1 MSVWGVVLAGGGG
14 TRFGGLKQ
22 FAKLGEQT
30 LLERVVSIAAE
41 CCDGVVVV
49 LPAGH
54 DWKFAGNTR
63 NATGGAT
70 RAESVRSGLRALP
83 EDAEVVCITDAA
95 HPLATPELYERV
107 IAAVR
112 AGADA
117 ALPGLPLTDAVKK
130 LEDDGLAA
138 GATVTAR
145 APQVNSETQAESVRS
160 GDTSSSPRILG
171 LAGATTAAGGS
182 VSAQMPMAFDLAV
195 LRRAHEQIE
204 DAVEDSAMVGAAGGR
219 VVVVAG
225 EPTNVHVTTPDELRV
240 AQALL
245 PLV

>member
-22 FAKLGEQT
+22 FAVLGGQT
-30 LLERVVSIAAE
+30 LLERVVDIAAE
-41 CCDGVVVV
+41 RCDGVVVV

-54 DWKFAGNTR
+54 NWPGKGVR
-63 NATGGAT
+63 ATGGAT
-70 RAESVRSGLRALP
+70 RAESVRAGLSALP
-83 EDAEVVCITDAA
+83 EDAEIVCITDAA
-95 HPLATPELYERV
+95 HPLATPGLYERV

-112 AGADA
+112 GGADA

-130 LEDDGLAA
+130 LEAA
-138 GATVTAR
+138 EQPG
-145 APQVNSETQAESVRS
+145 
-160 GDTSSSPRILG
+160 ILG
-171 LAGATTAAGGS
+171 LAGATTPAGGS
-182 VSAQMPMAFDLAV
+182 VSAQMPMAFDLAT
-195 LRRAHEQIE
+195 LRRAHEQIA
-204 DAVEDSAMVGAAGGR
+204 DAVEDSAMVAAAGGR
-219 VVVVAG
+219 VVVVPG